1 MAKYPLAMP
10 EDMYYFFHL
19 QTRKTDFATVFPLSA
34 RMILR
39 IKFSAG
45 HSVDP
50 LCVSKRSALPG
61 YK

>member
-19 QTRKTDFATVFPLSA
+19 QTRKTDLRWSFRLSA
-34 RMILR
+34 RMIFR